1 MQKRYSLVWYV
12 LMCDTNAFLT
22 CADTQQLMYIA
33 SLSSVIM
40 DIFLSKDVLKFSNL
54 LWKSV
59 YSFLQYLNLFSQ
71 RNNTQNWPQKRI
83 PACRAGHILNAW
95 FKTFCTH
102 HQHYG
107 PIIFTK
113 LLHQTSSPNFFTKL
127 LLQQVT
133 IWHTWAFHGHRLL
146 FLEAPLLKWKP
157 AIFHFISTESNIN
170 KLNLLIRMLTL
181 SGTDLATP
189 LFTHERQ
196 VIIFVLLEAE
206 SWNL

>member
-113 LLHQTSSPNFFTKL
+113 LLHQTSFTTSDNL
-127 LLQQVT
+127 THLSFSRASS
-133 IWHTWAFHGHRLL
+133 I
-146 FLEAPLLKWKP
+146 
-157 AIFHFISTESNIN
+157 ISWSSSFEMETCNI
-170 KLNLLIRMLTL
+170 
-181 SGTDLATP
+181 S
-189 LFTHERQ
+189 FY
-196 VIIFVLLEAE
+196 
-206 SWNL
+206 

>member
-113 LLHQTSSPNFFTKL
+113 LLHQTSSPNFFYNKWQFDTPELFTGIVYYFLKL
-127 LLQQVT
+127 LFWNGNLQYF
-133 IWHTWAFHGHRLL
+133 ILL
-146 FLEAPLLKWKP
+146 VQ
-157 AIFHFISTESNIN
+157 S
-170 KLNLLIRMLTL
+170 LTL
-181 SGTDLATP
+181 TNS
-189 LFTHERQ
+189 
-196 VIIFVLLEAE
+196 IFWSEC
-206 SWNL
+206 